1 MRLHFPQALRHPWV
15 LNGGLYRGSSGSSG
29 GGGSSS
35 SDGSEFGGSMTSSPA
50 AAHRRD
56 VVVLTAQQQV
66 VEPDPQ
72 HIPSELLGDDT
83 DTEDERERGGSHL
96 ERKDG
101 RDDYCSRG
109 GRADGSVAD
118 SGRGVDV
125 AKGGGGRGSGDR
137 SGRDSAA
144 AAAAAVVGGRAGTSM
159 TDRRSTGAVGGSTTA
174 AVATMPADSV
184 TVGMSEMGC
193 KREQE
198 SLQDSDT
205 TVLDGADGQGGR
217 GNSPSGVGSSAGEA
231 GRQKRQPNI
240 PGPAPPPPPPPP
252 APSSI
257 GDPAV
262 SSRSAVSGRGRK
274 EGVAAVNAV
283 GRGCGCSGG
292 RDMDTDLLAGR
303 VDRLSLLRAAA
314 AAAVAA
320 AGGSNEGVADA
331 AAEVVRVLSTGSASS
346 IGKKNPSSGGSGV
359 GGGTGDAGDS
369 GRGVSGSVSSATEVA
384 DASPAATAV
393 TTAAAAAA
401 AVTKTKSSVEVA
413 AEAAEEEALAARE
426 AAATKAAA
434 GSSAPGGSGSPG
446 TGSGSTPC
454 SPPLSRRAPEGNP
467 LVTPE
472 KLLIR
477 GGGPGGAG
485 RPRPLD
491 VFSSP
496 PLAPLGAGRTVE
508 EESEFALDS
517 GSAPLPL
524 PPDKRR
530 ARSSSGREGLP
541 PSGASHY
548 VRLASGGG
556 GGRLSSSGER
566 ALSMGVAG
574 MAMVEGDEGA
584 GVAGG
589 RRDDGAGG
597 AGVAATPPAF
607 HDLVK
612 RSTRF
617 MTSGVRWYSL
627 LLFC

>member
-1 MRLHFPQALRHPWV
+1 
-15 LNGGLYRGSSGSSG
+15 
-29 GGGSSS
+29 
-35 SDGSEFGGSMTSSPA
+35 MTTGPA

-56 VVVLTAQQQV
+56 IVVLTAQQQLE
-66 VEPDPQ
+66 EPDPQ

-83 DTEDERERGGSHL
+83 DTEEERERGGSHL

-109 GRADGSVAD
+109 GRVDGSVAD
-118 SGRGVDV
+118 SGRGV
-125 AKGGGGRGSGDR
+125 
-137 SGRDSAA
+137 SAA
-144 AAAAAVVGGRAGTSM
+144 AAAAGVVGGRAGMST
-159 TDRRSTGAVGGSTTA
+159 TDRRSIGADGGSTTA
-174 AVATMPADSV
+174 AVAAMPGDSV
-184 TVGMSEMGC
+184 AVGISEIGSN
-193 KREQE
+193 REQE
-198 SLQDSDT
+198 SSQDFDT
-205 TVLDGADGQGGR
+205 TVLDSADGQGGR
-217 GNSPSGVGSSAGEA
+217 GSSASGVGSSAGEA

-240 PGPAPPPPPPPP
+240 PGPAPPPPPPPL
-252 APSSI
+252 PSSI
-257 GDPAV
+257 DDPAV
-262 SSRSAVSGRGRK
+262 SSRSVVSGRGRK
-274 EGVAAVNAV
+274 EGVAGVTAA
-283 GRGCGCSGG
+283 GRGCGRSGA

-303 VDRLSLLRAAA
+303 LDRLSLLRAAA
-314 AAAVAA
+314 AAVAA
-320 AGGSNEGVADA
+320 AGGGNEGVADA

-346 IGKKNPSSGGSGV
+346 IGKKNPGNGGGAV
-359 GGGTGDAGDS
+359 GGGTGDASDS
-369 GRGVSGSVSSATEVA
+369 GRGVSGSVSTARKVA
-384 DASPAATAV
+384 DATATAT
-393 TTAAAAAA
+393 TTATSAA
-401 AVTKTKSSVEVA
+401 AVMKTKSSVEVVT
-413 AEAAEEEALAARE
+413 EAAEEESLAARG

-434 GSSAPGGSGSPG
+434 GSSAPGGSGSSG
-446 TGSGSTPC
+446 TESGSTPC

-467 LVTPE
+467 LMTPE

-477 GGGPGGAG
+477 GGG
-485 RPRPLD
+485 RSRPLD

-508 EESEFALDS
+508 NEESEFALDS
-517 GSAPLPL
+517 GSAPL

-556 GGRLSSSGER
+556 GGRLSSTGER

-574 MAMVEGDEGA
+574 IAMVEGEEGA

-617 MTSGVRWYSL
+617 MTSGGCWYSL
-627 LLFC
+627 LLLFMCVGVPWQPSKR